1 MGFACDPC
9 SIRKIKC
16 HEGLPCQQCSAA
28 SLSCTY
34 DRKRKKSGPK
44 GPRKRTKEAIKQTQH
59 QQSGKRTRQETTD
72 SEPDVA
78 DAIATSS
85 SLDQTRAHS
94 KTCDPSNSRDGDRSN
109 SPPSIVSP
117 QPDDRVSLSS
127 LTYYLNIYNSCLYVV
142 WPIVDHQKLV
152 QRLHQ
157 GDNKIAYALATSI
170 CSATIAQLQ
179 LPPDEH
185 GNSSHS
191 MAYEAEKTR
200 LMLDYPKHQTVDA
213 LLTCFFLHA
222 FYANTGK
229 ITKSTLLLREAIA
242 HAHILGL
249 HQDLFYTE
257 LDAETIQYHLRI
269 AWVLFITDRAHS
281 LQQDIPPTFKLS
293 PTLPQLQSQH
303 EPGPGSAFRSLCKL
317 FQTFDDAC
325 PSGVSSKQIGL
336 LGAISSQLQTR
347 HPLPLCE
354 NEVQRADIVV
364 TDSWL
369 RVVLWKAAIPF
380 VDANTDPFDQNLSV
394 SFPASVAHDLLLRLT
409 TLSSCALETHGPG
422 MASKLFEVAN
432 SVADVLICAPELAT
446 VDTVHVGPWD
456 ILAGLSRLI
465 ASLRTTGNSTLL
477 TLLQEKMVACAP
489 YQAQPGRLLQ
499 ITDVSDEDL
508 HEERSRTGE

>member
-16 HEGLPCQQCSAA
+16 YEGLPCQQCSAA

-44 GPRKRTKEAIKQTQH
+44 GPRKRTKDAIEQA
-59 QQSGKRTRQETTD
+59 QQSCKRTRHKTTD
-72 SEPDVA
+72 SESDVA
-78 DAIATSS
+78 NAIAASS
-85 SLDQTRAHS
+85 SLALANSHS
-94 KTCDPSNSRDGDRSN
+94 ETCDASSSRDGDRSN
-109 SPPSIVSP
+109 GPPSIVSA
-117 QPDDRVSLSS
+117 QPYGRVSLSS
-127 LTYYLNIYNSCLYVV
+127 LAYYLNIYNSCLYVV
-142 WPIVDHQKLV
+142 WPIVDHEKLV

-170 CSATIAQLQ
+170 CSATVAQLQ

-191 MAYEAEKTR
+191 MAYETEKTR
-200 LMLDYPKHQTVDA
+200 LMLDYHKHQTVDA

-222 FYANTGK
+222 FYADTGK
-229 ITKSTLLLREAIA
+229 STKSTLLLREAIA

-249 HQDLFYTE
+249 HHDIFYAE
-257 LDAETIQYHLRI
+257 LDAETIQYYLRI

-317 FQTFDDAC
+317 FQAFDDAC
-325 PSGVSSKQIGL
+325 PSGISSKQIGL
-336 LGAISSQLQTR
+336 LGAISSQLQAK

-394 SFPASVAHDLLLRLT
+394 SFPASVAHDLLSRLT

-446 VDTVHVGPWD
+446 RDSVHVGPRD
-456 ILAGLSRLI
+456 VLAALSSLI

-477 TLLQEKMVACAP
+477 TLLQEKMVECAL

-508 HEERSRTGE
+508 HDERSHTVE